1 MMGGLDDGPEL
12 PKSAVM
18 AWKKPLVIKA
28 FQEGLSA
35 RACARVF
42 DVSHETAA
50 CWTAGH
56 QRKKDVPD
64 KQPPKIEGLRE
75 DDWRP
80 IETAPKDG
88 TRILMYQREAGGEY
102 GKIEYED
109 YYFVGWFD
117 KYWYCCEYSAF
128 EREPTHWMPLPE
140 QPAQLAAQEG

>member
-1 MMGGLDDGPEL
+1 MTDAQEALDEYSSVTCIDHLDSFVHNHHPT
-12 PKSAVM
+12 
-18 AWKKPLVIKA
+18 I
-28 FQEGLSA
+28 A
-35 RACARVF
+35 RALRLL
-42 DVSHETAA
+42 AA
-50 CWTAGH
+50 IEAGEW
-56 QRKKDVPD
+56 KVVPVEPTVNSD
-64 KQPPKIEGLRE
+64 KQALRKIEGLRE

-140 QPAQLAAQEG
+140 QPAQLAAQEEG

>member
-75 DDWRP
+75 ALSIMDVKGPLGPEFEQTLADAHHDFELSFG
-80 IETAPKDG
+80 ETPQETLIKAA
-88 TRILMYQREAGGEY
+88 R
-102 GKIEYED
+102 
-109 YYFVGWFD
+109 
-117 KYWYCCEYSAF
+117 
-128 EREPTHWMPLPE
+128 
-140 QPAQLAAQEG
+140 AQHAAQEG